1 MTEAIRFIPVLNC
14 PQCPHFD
21 RGRCLYVALHR
32 EVPYPAFIPD
42 WCPLDRAALS
52 EVSLAEIK
60 NGQGMRE
67 RGYGV
72 SGDYSLVRD
81 NI

>member
-1 MTEAIRFIPVLNC
+1 MTEAIRFIPVLTC
-14 PQCPHFD
+14 AQCPHYD
-21 RGRCLYVALHR
+21 RGRCMYAVPPR

-42 WCPLDRAALS
+42 WCPLDRAVLS
-52 EVSLAEIK
+52 EASLTEIK
-60 NGQGMRE
+60 YNCGMRD
-67 RGYGV
+67 RGYGA